1 MQRLFKE
8 MLDVMEAAFHD
19 YVAAL
24 PAPQRIQQ
32 GRGWVYRFKDKDVHH
47 AVVLKLALIQST
59 LRAALLLLQNGH
71 VMEQA
76 MLQRIIDE
84 ANEDILFLVYAVTN
98 DTITPLHQR
107 YLAAFWAEEFSDFED
122 PTSSH
127 QSREMVPRKKLRAYL
142 ARIEGKGLDPS
153 RAVQV
158 TTVVS
163 KVYSGF
169 VHGASPHVMEIYG
182 GNPPRFHT
190 RGMTGTP
197 KIEEYTRDL
206 WNYMYRGFLSHI
218 FVAKAFGADTHAE
231 ALIKH
236 KQRFESLAGESY

>member
-1 MQRLFKE
+1 M
-8 MLDVMEAAFHD
+8 
-19 YVAAL
+19 
-24 PAPQRIQQ
+24 
-32 GRGWVYRFKDKDVHH
+32 
-47 AVVLKLALIQST
+47 
-59 LRAALLLLQNGH
+59 
-71 VMEQA
+71 
-76 MLQRIIDE
+76 
-84 ANEDILFLVYAVTN
+84 
-98 DTITPLHQR
+98 DT
-107 YLAAFWAEEFSDFED
+107 FSDFEA

-127 QSREMVPRKKLRAYL
+127 QSREMVPRKKIRAYL

-206 WNYMYRGFLSHI
+206 WN
-218 FVAKAFGADTHAE
+218 
-231 ALIKH
+231 
-236 KQRFESLAGESY
+236 